1 MIILSVAMGTVAA
14 AALGLSA
21 CGGGGGGGGGG
32 SSSSSLTSS
41 SSSSSSIAG
50 AGANVVTAEVDG
62 GPSGLN
68 AIDTLYVT
76 VSICP
81 PNHTSSSQCVSIPNV
96 QVDTGSYGLRIVY
109 DALTSAQWASLGLTQ
124 ETSAGQPV
132 AECAQWADGYS
143 WGPVVTGDVVVGSE
157 TGTSVPVHLL
167 QGGSNST
174 DTNPAPST
182 PYASIP
188 ADCNNGGPNG
198 EEDTVATFGANGI
211 IGVGPFVRDC
221 GPGCATSPAIDA
233 TYYNCPAGNTP
244 CCPNPDTA
252 TSKCTSEITVAQNL
266 QVSNPVAYFMTDN
279 NGVIIELPSIPAA
292 GQATATGVVVFGI
305 GTQQNNMV
313 GNATVFPATQEYGT
327 ITTVF
332 SDDTGGS
339 TTLSGSYFDTGSNGN
354 FFTDSNI
361 PTCTVDTGFYCPSS
375 TESLSATIEG
385 MSGTP
390 TQNVSFSVAN
400 TDDLTSGASA
410 SFAAFNDI
418 AGSLPGTQS
427 QQPGGG
433 VFDWGLPFF
442 FGQNVF
448 VAIDCASNYDSGVA
462 SCATSAPFFATI
474 AN

>member
-1 MIILSVAMGTVAA
+1 MRQMIILSVAMGTVAA

-62 GPSGLN
+62 GPSGVN

-81 PNHTSSSQCVSIPNV
+81 ANHTSSTQCVSIPNV
-96 QVDTGSYGLRIVY
+96 QVDTGSYGLRLVY
-109 DALTSAQWASLGLTQ
+109 GALTPTQWASVGLTQ

-143 WGPVVTGDVVVGSE
+143 WGPVVTGDVLVGSE
-157 TGTSVPVHLL
+157 TGTSVPVQILM
-167 QGGSNST
+167 GTAYS
-174 DTNPAPST
+174 A
-182 PYASIP
+182 IP
-188 ADCNNGGPNG
+188 LDCNNNGPNG

-233 TYYNCPAGNTP
+233 TYYDCAQGATSCCPTQVTTTP
-244 CCPNPDTA
+244 CSN
-252 TSKCTSEITVAQNL
+252 EITVAQNL

-339 TTLSGSYFDTGSNGN
+339 TTLSGSYFDTGSNGD

-418 AGSLPGTQS
+418 GGSLPGTQN